1 MEQQEGTA
9 RKQKKTMNN
18 GAESY
23 GMLSARREAV
33 VQNGLF
39 FYALFP
45 AVSEAAKICPKT
57 PEKIIEIIF
66 LKHQED
72 FFISLR

>member
-1 MEQQEGTA
+1 
-9 RKQKKTMNN
+9 MNK
-18 GAESY
+18 GAESC

-39 FYALFP
+39 FCALFP
-45 AVSEAAKICPKT
+45 AVSEAAKVCPKT

-66 LKHQED
+66 
-72 FFISLR
+72 

>member
-1 MEQQEGTA
+1 MELQEGRA

-23 GMLSARREAV
+23 GMLSVRREAV

-39 FYALFP
+39 FLCSFSGY
-45 AVSEAAKICPKT
+45 V
-57 PEKIIEIIF
+57 
-66 LKHQED
+66 
-72 FFISLR
+72 

>member
-1 MEQQEGTA
+1 MEQQEGRA

-18 GAESY
+18 GAESC

-39 FYALFP
+39 FCALFS
-45 AVSEAAKICPKT
+45 AMSEAAKICPKT

-66 LKHQED
+66 QKHQED

>member
-1 MEQQEGTA
+1 
-9 RKQKKTMNN
+9 MNN
-18 GAESY
+18 GAESC

-39 FYALFP
+39 FCALFP
-45 AVSEAAKICPKT
+45 AVSEVAKICPKT